1 MALCGYDEL
10 NKFPMFHLL
19 SLDYWHIVAET
30 LNWAILGDNIYI
42 YACRI
47 EKLKDNNIYMFVEIP

>member
-1 MALCGYDEL
+1 MALRGYDEL

-42 YACRI
+42 CLPNRKI
-47 EKLKDNNIYMFVEIP
+47 KR

>member
-1 MALCGYDEL
+1 MALRGYDEL

-30 LNWAILGDNIYI
+30 LNWAILGDNTYIYI
-42 YACRI
+42 CLPNRKI
-47 EKLKDNNIYMFVEIP
+47 KR